1 MHGIKILRRST
12 MEEIL
17 KKIED
22 LQAYLT
28 PEELS
33 KMSSEERREYLKEIE
48 TLQSRI
54 EVLID
59 VMEGGN

>member
-1 MHGIKILRRST
+1 

-22 LQAYLT
+22 LETYLT
-28 PEELS
+28 PEELA

-59 VMEGGN
+59 VMEGGK

>member
-1 MHGIKILRRST
+1 